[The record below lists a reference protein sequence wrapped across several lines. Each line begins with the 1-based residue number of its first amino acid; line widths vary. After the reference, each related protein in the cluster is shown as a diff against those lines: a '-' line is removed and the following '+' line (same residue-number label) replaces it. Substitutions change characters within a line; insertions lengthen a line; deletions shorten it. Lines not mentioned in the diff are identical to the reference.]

1 MIFQSFNFLLLF
13 LPLALTAYYVSK
25 NNGFRNIILIIISFI
40 FYAWGNWW
48 WALILISSAVVD
60 FTLAQKINLLNQR
73 LLISDNKQE
82 IDILAINRKRKI
94 ILITSIVFN
103 ISLLAFFK
111 YWDWLIGLIED
122 GLFIDLTFLKHYLP
136 LPVAISFY
144 TFESLSYII
153 DVYRKQ
159 FKPTKNFLDYLTFIA
174 FFPKLVAGPIMRAH
188 ELLPQLTKLRKRPS
202 YRNIEMAI
210 FLISW
215 GLFKKLVFADNL
227 GHLVDRC
234 RENINNAGVGLILAI
249 AFSYQIYC
257 DFSAYCDIAR
267 GVAKLFSIRLGRNF
281 LTPYFATNA
290 SDFFKRWN
298 ISLSSWIRDY
308 VYLPICGNRRNKMVN
323 LFAVIFTML
332 LFGVWHGAGFSF
344 VLYGFYCGLMIIFY
358 RFIPLDKIIIKI
370 FGNKLG
376 LIIAIFIGF
385 WQIAFGM
392 LIFCSKSFIDFSKSM
407 ESIFAIADIVK
418 SNYLMSEPLKI
429 LIYGLLIYSLPI
441 IVTDII
447 GYKRN
452 REFVDL
458 YPKIKFVNKIFIY
471 LIMIYG
477 TLFFASRGSYEFI
490 YFQF

>member
-25 NNGFRNIILIIISFI
+25 NNGFRNIILIITSFI

-48 WALILISSAVVD
+48 WALILIASAVVD
-60 FTLAQKINLLNQR
+60 FTLAQKINLLNQK

-94 ILITSIVFN
+94 ILIASIVFN

-144 TFESLSYII
+144 TFESLSYTI
-153 DVYRKQ
+153 DIYRKQ

-188 ELLPQLTKLRKRPS
+188 ELLPQLTQLRKRPS

-298 ISLSSWIRDY
+298 ISLSSWVRDY
-308 VYLPICGNRRNKMVN
+308 IYIPMGGSRCSLVRNIFN
-323 LFAVIFTML
+323 LYFTM
-332 LFGVWHGAGFSF
+332 FIIGVWHGAGIFYI
-344 VLYGFYCGLMIIFY
+344 LYGLFFATLFLIYKVIPIHKVLP
-358 RFIPLDKIIIKI
+358 FILGKKI
-370 FGNKLG
+370 GNFFS
-376 LIIAIFIGF
+376 IAIMYFLICCAG
-385 WQIAFGM
+385 G
-392 LIFCSKSFIDFSKSM
+392 IFCSKTLNDFIDISSSFLQIK
-407 ESIFAIADIVK
+407 EIIF
-418 SNYLMSEPLKI
+418 LKNSPTPEFI
-429 LIYGLLIYSLPI
+429 KLLYGLLIFVLPI
-441 IVTDII
+441 LITDII

-458 YPKIKFVNKIFIY
+458 YPKFRGFVKISLFVAMFY
-471 LIMIYG
+471 L
-477 TLFFASRGSYEFI
+477 TLFLASRGSYNFI

>member
-25 NNGFRNIILIIISFI
+25 NNGFRNIILIITSFI

-60 FTLAQKINLLNQR
+60 FTLAQKINLLNQK

-82 IDILAINRKRKI
+82 GDVLAINRKRKI
-94 ILITSIVFN
+94 ILITSVVFN

-153 DVYRKQ
+153 DIYRKQ

-281 LTPYFATNA
+281 LNPLLITNPG
-290 SDFFKRWN
+290 DLFKKWN
-298 ISLSSWIRDY
+298 ITLSNWVRDY
-308 VYLPICGNRRNKMVN
+308 IYIPMGGSRCSLVRNIFN
-323 LFAVIFTML
+323 LYFTM
-332 LFGVWHGAGFSF
+332 FIIGAWHGAGIFYI
-344 VLYGFYCGLMIIFY
+344 LYGLFFSTLVLIYKVIPLHKILPFILGKKIGNFFSITIMFFLISYGMMIFWSKTLNDFIDISSSFLQIKEIIFLKNSPTPE
-358 RFIPLDKIIIKI
+358 FI
-370 FGNKLG
+370 KL
-376 LIIAIFIGF
+376 L
-385 WQIAFGM
+385 
-392 LIFCSKSFIDFSKSM
+392 
-407 ESIFAIADIVK
+407 
-418 SNYLMSEPLKI
+418 
-429 LIYGLLIYSLPI
+429 YGLLIFVLPI
-441 IVTDII
+441 LVTDII

-458 YPKIKFVNKIFIY
+458 YPKFRGFVKISLFVSMFY
-471 LIMIYG
+471 L
-477 TLFFASRGSYEFI
+477 TLFLASRGSYNFI